1 MNKTITNGK
10 DFKMTAKTMAG
21 LEEVLAEELKTLG
34 AKNIEILKRAVS
46 FEGDM
51 TLLYKA
57 NYCLRTAL
65 CILKPIASFQA
76 NNERELYNE
85 VYRMK
90 WEKYMNPDAK
100 IFIDNS
106 VNSEIFT
113 HSLYASQKTKDAIC
127 DRFRKM
133 FNQRPTVTKDEY
145 EIKLNLHIWENQVTI
160 SLDSSGDSLHK
171 RNYRANM
178 GQAPLNEVTAA
189 GLIQLSGWKK
199 DCNFLDPMCGSGTL
213 LIEACMY
220 AYNIPAQY
228 YRKKFAFKKWSDFSM
243 PEWKRVKEEADK
255 QISDFDYE
263 IWGSDLSSSAIA
275 QATENIKLTKLHKD
289 IKLFRCEIEKQESPQ
304 GKTLIITNPP
314 YGERIEVEDIYAL
327 YDRIGTALKSKHEGN
342 TAWVISSDFEA
353 LKRIGLKPS
362 KKIPIYNSNLECRFC
377 KFELYHG
384 TRRYGKQ
391 E

>member
-21 LEEVLAEELKTLG
+21 LEEVLAEELKALG

-65 CILKPIASFQA
+65 CILKPIATFQA

-228 YRKKFAFKKWSDFSM
+228 YRKKF
-243 PEWKRVKEEADK
+243 EREAAK
-255 QISDFDYE
+255 
-263 IWGSDLSSSAIA
+263 
-275 QATENIKLTKLHKD
+275 
-289 IKLFRCEIEKQESPQ
+289 
-304 GKTLIITNPP
+304 
-314 YGERIEVEDIYAL
+314 
-327 YDRIGTALKSKHEGN
+327 
-342 TAWVISSDFEA
+342 
-353 LKRIGLKPS
+353 
-362 KKIPIYNSNLECRFC
+362 
-377 KFELYHG
+377 
-384 TRRYGKQ
+384 
-391 E
+391 